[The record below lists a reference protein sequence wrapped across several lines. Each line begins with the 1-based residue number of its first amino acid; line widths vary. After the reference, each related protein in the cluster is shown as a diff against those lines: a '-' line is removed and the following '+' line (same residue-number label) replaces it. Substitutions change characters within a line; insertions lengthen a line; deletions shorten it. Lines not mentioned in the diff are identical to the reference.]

1 MTNISTPEILVNK
14 YQIID
19 ILGKGGVGI
28 TYRARDIETDRI
40 VAIKALSLKRAKDW
54 KAIELFDREAKI
66 LSQLN
71 HPAIPQYI
79 DSFQVDT
86 EIDAVDSRST
96 SFRDRQYYIVQTLAK
111 GESLFDAVESGWKPT
126 IDEAKDIAIQVLE
139 ILIYLHALH
148 PPVIHR
154 DIKPQNIIIDDD
166 GKISLVD
173 FGAVQDTYYTVT
185 GGSTVVGTYGYM
197 APEQFRGQ
205 AYLSTDLYGLGTTLL
220 YLLTGT
226 DPAVLPQ
233 QKLKIDFHDF
243 VSLPSEFANWIDRLL
258 EPEPSRR
265 FRTAELALAVLSGR
279 SNLPNLPIQQP
290 PGSKIKIDL
299 RHLENYE
306 PKEELLPQSKNCCSL
321 RIEIPPVGLSTIAS
335 RRLGLFVSAWNGL
348 LFIIL
353 FYLLTLSL
361 FLDPAKQLFFI
372 GFGIVGLWLVVKFL
386 YGALERV
393 DIYFD
398 ADRSITISKQ
408 IFGKEYFH
416 RRLTNIQNLTTRISF
431 SPIPFA
437 QPLQLRIKH
446 QKYSIALLLT
456 PAENN
461 WLKSEISTYIDRLN

>member
-1 MTNISTPEILVNK
+1 MINILPELLINK

-19 ILGKGGVGI
+19 ILGQGGVGI
-28 TYRARDIETDRI
+28 TYRARDIEIDRI

-86 EIDAVDSRST
+86 EID
-96 SFRDRQYYIVQTLAK
+96 RQYYIVQTLAE
-111 GESLFDAVESGWKPT
+111 GQSLFDAVESGWKPT
-126 IDEAKDIAIQVLE
+126 ITEAKDIAVQVLE
-139 ILIYLHALH
+139 ILTYLHTLN

-154 DIKPQNIIIDDD
+154 DLKPQNIVINDD
-166 GKISLVD
+166 GKIYLVD
-173 FGAVQDTYYTVT
+173 FGSVQDTYYTVT

-233 QKLKIDFHDF
+233 KKLKIEFRKF
-243 VSLPSEFANWIDRLL
+243 VSLPKDFANWIDRLL
-258 EPEPSRR
+258 EPEPTRR
-265 FRTAELALAVLSGR
+265 FRTAELALAVLDGR
-279 SNLPNLPIQQP
+279 SNLPMLPSQQP
-290 PGSKIKIDL
+290 PGSKIKID
-299 RHLENYE
+299 
-306 PKEELLPQSKNCCSL
+306 QSDKSL
-321 RIEIPPVGLSTIAS
+321 IIEIPPIGLSTLAS
-335 RRLGLFVSAWNGL
+335 RRVGLLALAWNGL

-353 FYLLTLSL
+353 FYSLTLSL

-372 GFGIVGLWLVVKFL
+372 GFGLVGLWLMVKLL
-386 YGALERV
+386 YGSLSRV
-393 DIYFD
+393 TIDFD
-398 ADRSITISKQ
+398 ANQEVLITKYLLSSKYSNVKLSDDVSAA
-408 IFGKEYFH
+408 IAFTF
-416 RRLTNIQNLTTRISF
+416 T
-431 SPIPFA
+431 PFA
-437 QPLQLRIKH
+437 RSFQLRSKGN
-446 QKYSIALLLT
+446 KYSIAQLLS

-461 WLKSEISTYIDRLN
+461 WLKSEINSYLEN